1 MARAVRARP
10 TDAPREAPVGSARGS
25 EIVLTGR
32 CPLRA
37 RCHSTRATPRPG
49 RKFGPMTPLLSA
61 VRFHSVLDDSPQS
74 ATSQVTQ
81 TSSRLHRPF
90 ALRCTRRMRHRPRRT
105 RLTGDR
111 RRRPRLDRGRPDR
124 PHGLRQAV
132 RASRHERR
140 IARSAAGALPAAGLS
155 WNRRFRG
162 ERRFRRE
169 RRPPHVRICG
179 GHQSTTLPSP

>member
-61 VRFHSVLDDSPQS
+61 VRFHSVLADSPQS

-111 RRRPRLDRGRPDR
+111 RRRPRLDRGTASRWPVVESSVPGRASATSRADLRWPSVHHASFALIVGVPDR
-124 PHGLRQAV
+124 TR
-132 RASRHERR
+132 
-140 IARSAAGALPAAGLS
+140 
-155 WNRRFRG
+155 
-162 ERRFRRE
+162 
-169 RRPPHVRICG
+169 
-179 GHQSTTLPSP
+179 